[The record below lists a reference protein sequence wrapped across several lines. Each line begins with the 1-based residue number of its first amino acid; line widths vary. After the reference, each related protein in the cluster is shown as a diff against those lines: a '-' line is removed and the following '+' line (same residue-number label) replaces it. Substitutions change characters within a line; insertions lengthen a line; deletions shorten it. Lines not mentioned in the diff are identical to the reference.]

1 MSTTAV
7 PPLAVSPKVD
17 AQGQFDVADAEEFPT
32 HRCVTVQLTDGLDG
46 AHRVISMLRTRR
58 YAVRDLRVSI
68 CEGVVVSEVRCTVV
82 STAADIALL
91 LERLRRIPVVVAADD
106 T

>member
-1 MSTTAV
+1 
-7 PPLAVSPKVD
+7 
-17 AQGQFDVADAEEFPT
+17 
-32 HRCVTVQLTDGLDG
+32 
-46 AHRVISMLRTRR
+46 
-58 YAVRDLRVSI
+58 
-68 CEGVVVSEVRCTVV
+68 VVVSEVRCTVV